1 MITVRSS
8 MILASILELD
18 YGYELVAVTDDY
30 VIVDQTMTY
39 IVDVREDV
47 NEIMHVYVELQ
58 DVRLRVS
65 QHSQGIMIE
74 LI

>member
-1 MITVRSS
+1 
-8 MILASILELD
+8 MILATILELD

-39 IVDVREDV
+39 IVDVEEDV
-47 NEIMHVYVELQ
+47 DDIMHLYAELR

>member
-1 MITVRSS
+1 MNTVDLS
-8 MILASILELD
+8 MILASILEED
-18 YGYELVAVTDDY
+18 YGYYLIAVTDDY

-39 IVDVREDV
+39 MIDVKEDV
-47 NEIMHVYVELQ
+47 DEIMHLYPDLR

-65 QHSQGIMIE
+65 QDSQGIMIE